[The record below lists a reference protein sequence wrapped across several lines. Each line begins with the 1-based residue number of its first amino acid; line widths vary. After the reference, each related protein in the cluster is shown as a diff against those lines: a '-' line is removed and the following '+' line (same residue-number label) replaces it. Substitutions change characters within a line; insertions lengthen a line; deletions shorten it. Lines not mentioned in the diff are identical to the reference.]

1 MPKNDKYT
9 ACDTARMIWQLGNT
23 LVTNRNRKLFALD
36 LTSVQTEVMVFL
48 LKNMDKE
55 EINQLDIQEYL
66 MLTNPA
72 VTGIL
77 KRVEEKGFIVR
88 TKSTKDARNKNIKLT
103 QKGLDLMNILIE
115 NMAEEEARIIQGMS
129 GKEQEEFKR
138 LLNIAIQ
145 NIKE

>member
-9 ACDTARMIWQLGNT
+9 AYDTARMIWQLGNT
-23 LVTNRNRKLFALD
+23 LVTNRNRKLFALE